1 MEWNR
6 LAVEGLIEAYREE
19 NCLYNTKSLNYH
31 NKHYRKEALER
42 ITNVLKDVR
51 PSTTGV
57 DIMAKMKSLRTSFVA
72 ELNKIKQSTKSGAGS
87 GQIYKPTIWYFEK
100 LQFLRDHVLP
110 RRGTCSAD
118 VNLQPD
124 ADMVTVRKLFNLL
137 NSLLN

>member
-19 NCLYNTKSLNYH
+19 NCLYNTKSPNYH

-100 LQFLRDHVLP
+100 LQFLRVEACKTQLFS
-110 RRGTCSAD
+110 RRA
-118 VNLQPD
+118 PD
-124 ADMVTVRKLFNLL
+124 ASIA
-137 NSLLN
+137 SLAAVECK